1 MSKGQKRQI
10 IGLMIFTCLLLV
22 LLAISFPAIQMQ
34 PGEIFPLQSSELP
47 SFGLSQESEDS
58 SWYLVFIQG
67 LVVALFIS
75 LLVYIVIGL
84 LSKEGRKK
92 LLVDALIITLALLL
106 AMWLYNLNLPLPQSD
121 ELSMLQQGFDDLPEF
136 EFDAAAPPTF
146 DANPKPWMLLLII
159 SGIAVLLAVGAFFAM
174 KFLSDR
180 RSIERSAFLDFADNA
195 RTALEEIKEARIDFD
210 DVIIRCY
217 AEMSRT
223 LQAEN
228 GIQRPQAMTTF
239 EFEQELL
246 ARGFPAQPVK
256 RLTQLFEQVRYGR
269 QRPKK
274 DEKQAA
280 AEYLGEIINYCRGR
294 A

>member
-1 MSKGQKRQI
+1 MWLSNFN
-10 IGLMIFTCLLLV
+10 LPPTL
-22 LLAISFPAIQMQ
+22 Q
-34 PGEIFPLQSSELP
+34 PGSE
-47 SFGLSQESEDS
+47 S
-58 SWYLVFIQG
+58 
-67 LVVALFIS
+67 IS
-75 LLVYIVIGL
+75 
-84 LSKEGRKK
+84 
-92 LLVDALIITLALLL
+92 D
-106 AMWLYNLNLPLPQSD
+106 
-121 ELSMLQQGFDDLPEF
+121 PEF
-136 EFDAAAPPTF
+136 DTVTSPTF

-223 LQAEN
+223 LQDEKGIHRAE
-228 GIQRPQAMTTF
+228 AVTTN
-239 EFEQELL
+239 EFQQELL
-246 ARGFPAQPVK
+246 ARGFPSRPVK

-269 QRPKK
+269 QQIM
-274 DEKQAA
+274 DNEKQVAVDC
-280 AEYLGEIINYCRGR
+280 LGEIIDYCRGQ